1 MQADEHLAP
10 LAQRDLMLELDVT
23 SACFV
28 TLRFELSDIFS
39 HDITFLAA
47 VVVLLGGAA
56 GAHAQTPGSPAAANG
71 KAIYEQRCVQCHGA
85 GGRGDG
91 AAAPVLIPRPR
102 DFTSAKYKLRTTETG
117 SLPTDDDLIRTIAH
131 GVPGMMVW
139 GAIFRADAHGNEA
152 AVDARIRPSTD
163 RTTAAIVFTV
173 SEGTQVFVGHILVVG
188 NVRTSTDTTRSF
200 QP

>member
-10 LAQRDLMLELDVT
+10 FAQRDLMLELDVT

-28 TLRFELSDIFS
+28 TLRFDLSDILS
-39 HDITFLAA
+39 QDIAFLAA
-47 VVVLLGGAA
+47 IVVLLGGAA
-56 GAHAQTPGSPAAANG
+56 GARAQTPAIPAAANG

-117 SLPTDDDLIRTIAH
+117 SLPTGDDLIRPITH
-131 GVPGMMVW
+131 
-139 GAIFRADAHGNEA
+139 RAAGTSMPRLGPLHSAGEH
-152 AVDARIRPSTD
+152 VAR
-163 RTTAAIVFTV
+163 
-173 SEGTQVFVGHILVVG
+173 GTF
-188 NVRTSTDTTRSF
+188 
-200 QP
+200 